1 MLPINTPHAWEAYGS
16 AGGRIGTRGV
26 IVCSTQRAA
35 PCIYRTDIQ
44 SVQLKVRQ
52 LLHIVAK
59 LSRPAPP
66 AVGIGGSDQLR
77 SWGSFW
83 VAKTVF

>member
-1 MLPINTPHAWEAYGS
+1 MWSYIYSVIPCELRPGAHFIEMSVTPDVGDMP
-16 AGGRIGTRGV
+16 
-26 IVCSTQRAA
+26 CSL
-35 PCIYRTDIQ
+35 Q
-44 SVQLKVRQ
+44 SVQLKVTQ

-59 LSRPAPP
+59 LSRVAPP

>member
-1 MLPINTPHAWEAYGS
+1 MPPFLLIS
-16 AGGRIGTRGV
+16 FRLLS
-26 IVCSTQRAA
+26 IVFHDVVVASCSILCTH
-35 PCIYRTDIQ
+35 PCLGYAQLLQ
-44 SVQLKVRQ
+44 SVQLKVTQ

-59 LSRPAPP
+59 LSRLAPP

>member
-1 MLPINTPHAWEAYGS
+1 MRVVIGVECKINNS
-16 AGGRIGTRGV
+16 V
-26 IVCSTQRAA
+26 
-35 PCIYRTDIQ
+35 IQ
-44 SVQLKVRQ
+44 SVQLKVTQ

-59 LSRPAPP
+59 LSRLAPP

>member
-1 MLPINTPHAWEAYGS
+1 MSSKELDVTLVVWKSAAIDPAPHALV
-16 AGGRIGTRGV
+16 TRV
-26 IVCSTQRAA
+26 
-35 PCIYRTDIQ
+35 Q
-44 SVQLKVRQ
+44 SVQLKVTQ

-59 LSRPAPP
+59 LSRLAPP